1 MHTIWATVLWPAAL
15 TQHMR
20 DMEPQLWQ
28 HHWSKKQEKHR
39 AIHPICTWAQ
49 GRAFRRSA
57 RCPGA
62 TASPCSFCSRG
73 RGRVRAV
80 FQPPPL
86 LHSTSLPLKQGHCP
100 AHSSPCWEELEVKI
114 TPPHYWKTP
123 WHHCS
128 KGARGMD
135 HSRQKFMEGFGG
147 SSESADEQLQLKNK
161 FPQRG
166 IPQMVPSR
174 PKEIPLETEVWK
186 YSSFM
191 KRPPGNHKNTLKN
204 VTIAAFA
211 IKGEL
216 HSFVFLPLT
225 TAYPTSKS
233 AHCILGMSINKQF
246 PVKHGKG
253 RSFTAFSLKRAAASE
268 SLLQIQL
275 CIFTCVLLPNPF
287 SSSLHHNINSK

>member
-1 MHTIWATVLWPAAL
+1 
-15 TQHMR
+15 MR
-20 DMEPQLWQ
+20 NMEPQLRQ
-28 HHWSKKQEKHR
+28 HCWSKKQEKHR
-39 AIHPICTWAQ
+39 AIHPICTRAQ
-49 GRAFRRSA
+49 GWAFQRSA
-57 RCPGA
+57 RCRAAPAPSAAGAEAGCERCFSHHHCCTARACLWNRA
-62 TASPCSFCSRG
+62 TALHTALLAG
-73 RGRVRAV
+73 RRW
-80 FQPPPL
+80 
-86 LHSTSLPLKQGHCP
+86 K
-100 AHSSPCWEELEVKI
+100 WKI

-123 WHHCS
+123 WHHCG
-128 KGARGMD
+128 KGARGID
-135 HSRQKFMEGFGG
+135 HSRQKFAEGFGG
-147 SSESADEQLQLKNK
+147 SSESADEQLQLKHK
-161 FPQRG
+161 FPQGG

-174 PKEIPLETEVWK
+174 PKEIPFPEVWK

-191 KRPPGNHKNTLKN
+191 KPSANHKNTLKN
-204 VTIAAFA
+204 VNIAAFA

-216 HSFVFLPLT
+216 YSFVFHFSLT